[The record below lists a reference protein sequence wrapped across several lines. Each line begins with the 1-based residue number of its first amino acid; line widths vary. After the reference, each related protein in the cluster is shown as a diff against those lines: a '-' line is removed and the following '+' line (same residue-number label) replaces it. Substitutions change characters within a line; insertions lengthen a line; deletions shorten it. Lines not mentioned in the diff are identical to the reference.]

1 MNEPLTPQSE
11 MTETELGFRLETILA
26 AHDFGDD
33 GSHDIHH
40 LRRVRNLAL
49 QIAAIEGAGDPLVL
63 TAAAYLHDIVNLP
76 KDHRERHLASQ
87 FASEAAGPMLHKAGL
102 DADRIAQAQHAILTH
117 SYSAGFRPETIEA
130 KIIQDA
136 DRQEAIG
143 AIGIARAFYVAG
155 RMGSAL
161 FDPEDPL
168 AERRAL
174 DDKRFALDH
183 FAVKLFALPDLMQ
196 TRGGRALAEERVT
209 FMRSFVDQLLR
220 EL

>member
-1 MNEPLTPQSE
+1 
-11 MTETELGFRLETILA
+11 MTADDLGFRLETILA
-26 AHDFGDD
+26 THDFGDD

-40 LRRVRNLAL
+40 LRRVRDLAI
-49 QIAAIEGAGDPLVL
+49 QIMQIEGEGDPLVL

-76 KDHRERHLASQ
+76 KDHPERHKASRM
-87 FASEAAGPMLHKAGL
+87 AADMAGLILLQAGL

-168 AERRAL
+168 AKNRPL
-174 DDKRFALDH
+174 DDKTFALDH
-183 FAVKLFALPDLMQ
+183 FTVKLFALPDLMQ
-196 TRGGRALAEERVT
+196 SRGGRALAEERVT
-209 FMRSFVDQLLR
+209 YMRSFVEQLLR
-220 EL
+220 EI